1 MDKYL
6 NIEKTLLHWA
16 ELFMDYLPRVF
27 LALVAFLF
35 FRFLGKL
42 FRKHSVRLAS
52 KIAGGRSD
60 FSRLLSSIIYALFL
74 IAGLFVALEIL
85 QLEGVLAKILA
96 GAGVVGII
104 AGFAFKDI
112 ASNAFAGLL
121 VNMQRPYKEGDWV
134 NLNGQFGTIDKIGW
148 IATSVKTVTGQEAFV
163 PNQLVYNNV
172 LLNYSTYGR
181 RRVVLEGGVSYGD
194 DLDHVKQVALD
205 EIKKVKG
212 IRNDQEIEFYYTNIG
227 SSTYDF
233 MLRFWIDFRHQTD
246 YLESKSDTIMRIK
259 KRFEQEDIS
268 LAYSVMTLDF
278 GVKGG
283 VNVFDQALKVEK

>member
-1 MDKYL
+1 MDKYFD
-6 NIEKTLLHWA
+6 IESSLAKWTEQLV
-16 ELFMDYLPRVF
+16 DYLPRVV
-27 LALVAFLF
+27 LAILVLVI
-35 FRFLGKL
+35 FRLVGRF
-42 FRKHSVRLAS
+42 FRKHSRNLVTKLS
-52 KIAGGRSD
+52 GGRAD
-60 FSRLLSSIIYALFL
+60 FSSFLSSMIYVFFL

-85 QLEGVLAKILA
+85 QLEGVLAKLIA

-134 NLNGQFGTIDKIGW
+134 NLNGQFGTIQNIGW
-148 IATSVKTVTGQEAFV
+148 IATSIKTVTGQEAFV

-172 LLNYSTYGR
+172 LLNYSSYGK

-194 DLDHVKQVALD
+194 DLDRVKQVALD
-205 EIKKVKG
+205 EIKKVTG
-212 IRNDQEIEFYYTNIG
+212 IKLDQEIQFYYTNIG

-233 MLRFWIDFRHQTD
+233 ILRFWIDFKHQTD

-283 VNVFDQALKVEK
+283 VNLFDQAIQTKS